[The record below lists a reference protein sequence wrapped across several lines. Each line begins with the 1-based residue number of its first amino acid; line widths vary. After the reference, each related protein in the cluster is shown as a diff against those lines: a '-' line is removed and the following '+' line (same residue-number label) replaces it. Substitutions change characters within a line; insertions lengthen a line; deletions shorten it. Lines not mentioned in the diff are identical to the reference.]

1 MPNSESH
8 DVVNVHEAKT
18 HLSKL
23 LQRVADGE
31 TIILAKSGKPVAKVV
46 PFDEPTL
53 NPKDRIG
60 FLDGAFD
67 IPDDFD
73 SLGSA
78 EMNALFHGHEPH
90 RPGS

>member
-46 PFDEPTL
+46 PIDAPAL
-53 NPKDRIG
+53 KPQDRIG
-60 FLDGAFD
+60 FLEGAFD

-73 SLGSA
+73 TLGSA
-78 EMNALFHGHEPH
+78 EIDALFHGTGNPS
-90 RPGS
+90 PV

>member
-1 MPNSESH
+1 MPKSESN

-46 PFDEPTL
+46 PIDAPSLKPSE
-53 NPKDRIG
+53 RIG

-73 SLGSA
+73 TLGSA
-78 EMNALFHGHEPH
+78 EIDALFHGTDKPS
-90 RPGS
+90 PV